1 MTVGYVVAFLGGI
14 LSLASP
20 CSAFLLPSFFA
31 YAFPST
37 GRLVF
42 RTLLFY
48 VGLAVTLVPL
58 GLGSGAASRLVYGH
72 REALFGAAG
81 ALLVALGCWQA
92 VGRGFRIPGAERL
105 RGRSTG
111 TSAAAVLAL
120 GAATGLTGFC
130 TGPILGAVLT
140 VAATSGSPLRGG
152 SLLAVYAA
160 GMAAPLLLLALGWER
175 LRLGQRRWLR
185 GRPVQ
190 VGRLQLHSTSMVGG
204 LLVIAVG
211 LLFLIDRGG
220 SVVGGGLLSVDAEAR
235 LQEAVSRIGTQ
246 ADMLVLGS
254 IGLSAAA
261 VLVRRWRRDRR
272 TLQDDAGD
280 GPGSVPLGGTTSQQP
295 VDDQR
300 SRTATSRYQ

>member
-1 MTVGYVVAFLGGI
+1 MTIGYVVAFLGGI

-37 GRLVF
+37 GRLVS

-48 VGLAVTLVPL
+48 VGLTVTLVPL

-72 REALFGAAG
+72 REALFGTAG
-81 ALLVALGCWQA
+81 ALLVALGLWQA
-92 VGRGFRIPGAERL
+92 LGRGFRLPGAERL
-105 RGRSTG
+105 RVRSTG
-111 TSAAAVLAL
+111 TSAGAVVAL

-175 LRLGQRRWLR
+175 LRLGHRRWLR

-190 VGRLQLHSTSMVGG
+190 VWRMQLHSTSLFGG
-204 LLVIAVG
+204 LLVVAVG
-211 LLFLIDRGG
+211 LLFLVDRGG

-235 LQEAVSRIGTQ
+235 LQEAVSRIGSQT
-246 ADMLVLGS
+246 DLLVLGVV
-254 IGLSAAA
+254 GLAAAA
-261 VLVRRWRRDRR
+261 VLVRRWRNDFHPALPDEREQ
-272 TLQDDAGD
+272 TGA
-280 GPGSVPLGGTTSQQP
+280 
-295 VDDQR
+295 
-300 SRTATSRYQ
+300 

>member
-31 YAFPST
+31 YAYPST
-37 GRLVF
+37 GRLVS

-48 VGLAVTLVPL
+48 VGLASTLVPL

-72 REALFGAAG
+72 REALFGVAG
-81 ALLVALGCWQA
+81 ALLVLLGLWQA
-92 VGRGFRIPGAERL
+92 LGRGFRIPGADRL
-105 RGRSTG
+105 RARSTG
-111 TSAAAVLAL
+111 TSGSAVVAL

-140 VAATSGSPLRGG
+140 VAATSGSPLRGA

-160 GMAAPLLLLALGWER
+160 GMAAPLLLLALGWEK
-175 LRLGQRRWLR
+175 LRLGERRWLR
-185 GRPVQ
+185 GRPVRL
-190 VGRLQLHSTSMVGG
+190 GRLQLHSTSLIGG

-211 LLFLIDRGG
+211 LLFLVDRGG

-235 LQEAVSRIGTQ
+235 LQEVVSRIGAQ
-246 ADMLVLGS
+246 ADLLALAVVGVV
-254 IGLSAAA
+254 AAA
-261 VLVRRWRRDRR
+261 VLAHRWRSDSRAAKVTSSHQAGSRARR
-272 TLQDDAGD
+272 
-280 GPGSVPLGGTTSQQP
+280 
-295 VDDQR
+295 
-300 SRTATSRYQ
+300 

>member
-1 MTVGYVVAFLGGI
+1 MTVGYVVAFVGGI

-37 GRLVF
+37 GRLVS

-48 VGLAVTLVPL
+48 LGLVLTLVPL

-72 REALFGAAG
+72 REALFATAG
-81 ALLVALGCWQA
+81 ALLVALGLWQA
-92 VGRGFRIPGAERL
+92 LGRGFRIPGAERL
-105 RGRSTG
+105 RARSSG
-111 TSAAAVLAL
+111 TSAPAVVAL

-175 LRLGQRRWLR
+175 MRLGERRWLR
-185 GRPVQ
+185 GRPIT
-190 VGRLQLHSTSMVGG
+190 VGRLQLHSTSLLGGG
-204 LLVIAVG
+204 LVMAVG

-220 SVVGGGLLSVDAEAR
+220 SVVGGGLLSVDAEAG
-235 LQEAVSRIGTQ
+235 LQEAVSRLGAR
-246 ADMLVLGS
+246 ADLLALGA
-254 IGLSAAA
+254 IGLTAVVVLLRRLRVERRTSAAP
-261 VLVRRWRRDRR
+261 RH
-272 TLQDDAGD
+272 
-280 GPGSVPLGGTTSQQP
+280 
-295 VDDQR
+295 
-300 SRTATSRYQ
+300 

>member
-1 MTVGYVVAFLGGI
+1 MTVGYVVAFLGGV

-31 YAFPST
+31 YAFPSA
-37 GRLVF
+37 GRLVS

-72 REALFGAAG
+72 REALFGTAG
-81 ALLVALGCWQA
+81 ALLVVLGVWQA
-92 VGRGFRIPGAERL
+92 LGRGFRIPGADRL
-105 RGRSTG
+105 RARSTG
-111 TSAAAVLAL
+111 TSGAAVVAL

-140 VAATSGSPLRGG
+140 VAATSGSPLRSA

-185 GRPVQ
+185 GRPVHM
-190 VGRLQLHSTSMVGG
+190 GPLDLHSTSLLGG

-211 LLFLIDRGG
+211 VLFLVDRGG
-220 SVVGGGLLSVDAEAR
+220 IVVGGGLLSVDAEAQ
-235 LQEAVSRIGTQ
+235 LQEAVSRIGSR
-246 ADMLVLGS
+246 ADLLVLGVV
-254 IGLSAAA
+254 GLAAGA
-261 VLVRRWRRDRR
+261 VVVRRWRNDRR
-272 TLQDDAGD
+272 EASPGAPVIAGD
-280 GPGSVPLGGTTSQQP
+280 
-295 VDDQR
+295 
-300 SRTATSRYQ
+300 ATSPDPTRAR

>member
-1 MTVGYVVAFLGGI
+1 MTVGYVVAFLGGV

-37 GRLVF
+37 GRLLS

-48 VGLAVTLVPL
+48 VGLTVTLVPL

-72 REALFGAAG
+72 RELLFGAAG
-81 ALLVALGCWQA
+81 ALLVVLGVWQA
-92 VGRGFRIPGAERL
+92 LGRGFRIPGVERL
-105 RGRSTG
+105 RARGTG
-111 TSAAAVLAL
+111 TSATAVIAL

-190 VGRLQLHSTSMVGG
+190 VGRLRLHSTSLVGG

-211 LLFLIDRGG
+211 LLFLVDRGG

-235 LQEAVSRIGTQ
+235 LQEGVTRIGAQ
-246 ADMLVLGS
+246 ADLLFLGVV
-254 IGLSAAA
+254 GLAAGA
-261 VLVRRWRRDRR
+261 VLVRRWRDDHHPTQPDEDEQIGVRHRR
-272 TLQDDAGD
+272 H
-280 GPGSVPLGGTTSQQP
+280 
-295 VDDQR
+295 
-300 SRTATSRYQ
+300 

>member
-1 MTVGYVVAFLGGI
+1 MTVGYVVAFLGGL

-31 YAFPST
+31 YAYPST
-37 GRLVF
+37 GRLVS

-81 ALLVALGCWQA
+81 AVLVVLGLWQA
-92 VGRGFRIPGAERL
+92 LGRGFRIPGADRL
-105 RGRSTG
+105 RARSAG
-111 TSAAAVLAL
+111 TSGTAVVAL

-140 VAATSGSPLRGG
+140 VAATSGSPLRGA

-160 GMAAPLLLLALGWER
+160 GMAAPLLLLALGWEK
-175 LRLGQRRWLR
+175 LRLGERRWLR
-185 GRPVQ
+185 GRAVRL
-190 VGRLQLHSTSMVGG
+190 GRLQLHSTSVIGG

-220 SVVGGGLLSVDAEAR
+220 SVVGGGVLSVDAEAR
-235 LQEAVSRIGTQ
+235 LQEAVSRIGAQ
-246 ADMLVLGS
+246 ADLLVLAVV
-254 IGLSAAA
+254 GLVAAA
-261 VLVRRWRRDRR
+261 VLAHRWR
-272 TLQDDAGD
+272 
-280 GPGSVPLGGTTSQQP
+280 
-295 VDDQR
+295 
-300 SRTATSRYQ
+300 ATSRPAPTEPDSSTRPSAGR

>member
-31 YAFPST
+31 YAFPSA
-37 GRLVF
+37 GRLVS

-48 VGLAVTLVPL
+48 LGLTVTLVPL

-72 REALFGAAG
+72 REALFGGAG
-81 ALLVALGCWQA
+81 ALLVVLGVWQA
-92 VGRGFRIPGAERL
+92 LGRGFRIPGADRL
-105 RGRSTG
+105 RARSTG
-111 TSAAAVLAL
+111 TSGAAVVAL

-185 GRPVQ
+185 GRPLQ
-190 VGRLQLHSTSMVGG
+190 VGRLQLHSTSLLGG
-204 LLVIAVG
+204 LLVIGVG

-220 SVVGGGLLSVDAEAR
+220 SVVGGGVLSVDAEAR
-235 LQEAVSRIGTQ
+235 LQEAVSRIGAQ
-246 ADMLVLGS
+246 ADLLALATIGVVAAGVLLHRWRADRPAAQDGAGERGHPDGRAP
-254 IGLSAAA
+254 GLS
-261 VLVRRWRRDRR
+261 
-272 TLQDDAGD
+272 
-280 GPGSVPLGGTTSQQP
+280 
-295 VDDQR
+295 
-300 SRTATSRYQ
+300 

>member
-37 GRLVF
+37 GRLVS

-48 VGLAVTLVPL
+48 VGLTVTLVPL

-81 ALLVALGCWQA
+81 ALLVALGLWQA
-92 VGRGFRIPGAERL
+92 LGRGFRVPGADRL
-105 RGRSTG
+105 RARSTG
-111 TSAAAVLAL
+111 TSGAAVVAL

-185 GRPVQ
+185 GRPVV
-190 VGRLQLHSTSMVGG
+190 VGRLELHSTSLFGG

-235 LQEAVSRIGTQ
+235 VQEAVSRIGSQ
-246 ADMLVLGS
+246 ADMLVLGAV
-254 IGLSAAA
+254 GLVALA
-261 VLVRRWRRDRR
+261 VLVHRWRGDRR
-272 TLQDDAGD
+272 TLLLDAADGTGDDSGA
-280 GPGSVPLGGTTSQQP
+280 P
-295 VDDQR
+295 
-300 SRTATSRYQ
+300 

>member
-37 GRLVF
+37 GRLLS

-48 VGLAVTLVPL
+48 VGLTVTLVPL

-72 REALFGAAG
+72 REALFGTAG
-81 ALLVALGCWQA
+81 ALLIALGLWQA
-92 VGRGFRIPGAERL
+92 LGRGFRIPGAERL
-105 RGRSTG
+105 RARSTG
-111 TSAAAVLAL
+111 TSAAAVIAL

-160 GMAAPLLLLALGWER
+160 GMAAPLLLLALGWEK
-175 LRLGQRRWLR
+175 LRLGERRGLR
-185 GRPVQ
+185 GRPIA
-190 VGRLQLHSTSMVGG
+190 VGRLQLHSTNLAGG

-220 SVVGGGLLSVDAEAR
+220 SVVGGGVLSVDAEAR
-235 LQEAVSRIGTQ
+235 LQEAVSRIGAS
-246 ADMLVLGS
+246 ADVLALAVVGV
-254 IGLSAAA
+254 IAAA
-261 VLVRRWRRDRR
+261 VLVHRWRHDSRAAR
-272 TLQDDAGD
+272 
-280 GPGSVPLGGTTSQQP
+280 PGEARSTSP
-295 VDDQR
+295 R
-300 SRTATSRYQ
+300 SRG

>member
-37 GRLVF
+37 GRLVS

-48 VGLAVTLVPL
+48 LGLVITLVPL

-72 REALFGAAG
+72 REALFASAG
-81 ALLVALGCWQA
+81 ALLVALGLWQA
-92 VGRGFRIPGAERL
+92 LGRGFRIPGADRL
-105 RGRSTG
+105 RARASGASPT
-111 TSAAAVLAL
+111 AVIAL

-175 LRLGQRRWLR
+175 LRLGDRRWLR
-185 GRPVQ
+185 GRPLS
-190 VGRLQLHSTSMVGG
+190 VGPLRLHSTSLLGG
-204 LLVIAVG
+204 ALITAVG
-211 LLFLIDRGG
+211 LLFLLDRGG
-220 SVVGGGLLSVDAEAR
+220 SVVGGGLLSVDSEAR
-235 LQEAVSRIGTQ
+235 LQEAVTRIGPN
-246 ADMLVLGS
+246 ADLVALTAIGVAAAAALVRARRRAGTGDRPPRGRGS
-254 IGLSAAA
+254 APDIAGLSRAE
-261 VLVRRWRRDRR
+261 
-272 TLQDDAGD
+272 
-280 GPGSVPLGGTTSQQP
+280 QP
-295 VDDQR
+295 
-300 SRTATSRYQ
+300 

>member
-1 MTVGYVVAFLGGI
+1 MTVGYVVAFVGGI

-37 GRLVF
+37 GRLVS

-48 VGLAVTLVPL
+48 LGLVLTLVPL

-72 REALFGAAG
+72 REALFATAG
-81 ALLVALGCWQA
+81 ALLVALGLWQA
-92 VGRGFRIPGAERL
+92 LGRGFRIPGAERL
-105 RGRSTG
+105 RARSSG
-111 TSAAAVLAL
+111 TSAPAVVAL

-175 LRLGQRRWLR
+175 MRLGERRWLR
-185 GRPVQ
+185 GRPIT
-190 VGRLQLHSTSMVGG
+190 VGRLQLHSTSLLGGG
-204 LLVIAVG
+204 LVMAVG

-220 SVVGGGLLSVDAEAR
+220 SVVGGGLLSVDAEAG
-235 LQEAVSRIGTQ
+235 LQEAVSGLGAR
-246 ADMLVLGS
+246 ADLLALGA
-254 IGLSAAA
+254 IGLTAVVVLLRRLRVERRTSAAP
-261 VLVRRWRRDRR
+261 RH
-272 TLQDDAGD
+272 
-280 GPGSVPLGGTTSQQP
+280 
-295 VDDQR
+295 
-300 SRTATSRYQ
+300 